1 MYGQG
6 PISLRNRQKFRDS
19 YAKSIYTEKILPQT
33 PEIIKSWASGEKF
46 IYIEKICFEKSEK
59 SLDIRGKWA
68 PGSKKI
74 CIGPGGELEPG
85 LWHLNH
91 HQDLYE
97 QERKCGL
104 S

>member
-1 MYGQG
+1 MYGQD

-68 PGSKKI
+68 PGSKK
-74 CIGPGGELEPG
+74 
-85 LWHLNH
+85 N
-91 HQDLYE
+91 LYRPRGRVGTRFMALKSSSRFYMNRRE
-97 QERKCGL
+97 NAD
-104 S
+104 